1 MLKYEIYDKSI
12 LLKNLITDL
21 RRAINNAKKKTL
33 YCQQYI
39 LIGIC
44 LKIKIAQ
51 SCVEINCPNLPLHY
65 SISCFKSGKSMFAI
79 KQFDSLKPAL

>member
-1 MLKYEIYDKSI
+1 MLKYEIYDKSF
-12 LLKNLITDL
+12 LLKNLITYL
-21 RRAINNAKKKTL
+21 RRATNNVRKTL
-33 YCQQYI
+33 YFQQYI

>member
-1 MLKYEIYDKSI
+1 MLKYEIYDKSF
-12 LLKNLITDL
+12 LLKNLITYL
-21 RRAINNAKKKTL
+21 RRAINNVRKTL
-33 YCQQYI
+33 YFQQYI

-51 SCVEINCPNLPLHY
+51 SCVKINCPNLPLHY